1 MLGLLHGGNVFIKPL
16 YESILMEHSNI
27 ESSNEEE
34 LTESNDAN
42 KNNNAEL
49 MAQQYMRQP
58 LSDAAAFSAL
68 YENGI
73 IDQS

>member
-49 MAQQYMRQP
+49 
-58 LSDAAAFSAL
+58 
-68 YENGI
+68 
-73 IDQS
+73 IDRKSVV